1 MDRGFRNL
9 DLNLLKTLVV
19 LYQERNTRLAAE
31 RLFTTQP
38 SVSRALTKLREHFQQ
53 ELFIRNQ
60 YGLTPTPEGDKI
72 CREVNQALQVLEQ
85 SVALH
90 TFSPERAEGK
100 LSISLNHFMA
110 ERYASTLYRNIS
122 RLAPNLQLEIESW
135 NQASLS
141 KLVQGE
147 LDFGVNFYGIDAPKE
162 LVSNSLGREAF
173 SLYMRKGHP
182 YLDNV
187 RLEAL
192 SDYPLASVLI
202 SNWNQKESRVEK
214 ILRKAKVPVTVAL
227 RSENVHAIIRSLAD
241 SNLIFPAISGLLDEN
256 NQPNIVSIPI
266 QEILDVPAVEFDRS
280 LFYHQKNR
288 SSEFHLWV
296 MTQLEEVFATE

>member
-1 MDRGFRNL
+1 MDNRFRNL

-19 LYQERNTRLAAE
+19 LYQERNTRFAAE

-38 SVSRALTKLREHFQQ
+38 SVSRSLNKLREHFQQ

-60 YGLTPTPEGDKI
+60 YGLTRTPECDNI
-72 CREVNQALQVLEQ
+72 CREVSQALLVLER
-85 SVALH
+85 SVALN
-90 TFSPERAEGK
+90 TFSPDTVEGK

-110 ERYASTLYRNIS
+110 ERYASTLYRDIS

-147 LDFGVNFYGIDAPKE
+147 LDFGVNFYGIDAPKD

-192 SDYPLASVLI
+192 AEYPLASVLI
-202 SNWNQKESRVEK
+202 SNWNQKESRVEQ
-214 ILRKAKVPVTVAL
+214 ILRRSKVPVTVAL
-227 RSENVHAIIRSLAD
+227 RSENVHSIIKSLAD
-241 SNLIFPAISGLLDEN
+241 SELIFPAISGLLDDS
-256 NQPNIVSIPI
+256 NQTNIATIPI
-266 QEILDVPAVEFDRS
+266 QRILDVPPVEFDRS

-288 SSEFHLWV
+288 SSDFHLWV
-296 MTQLEEVFATE
+296 MARLEKVFATK

>member
-1 MDRGFRNL
+1 MERSFRNL

-38 SVSRALTKLREHFQQ
+38 SVSRALNKLRDHFQQ

-72 CREVNQALQVLEQ
+72 CQEVTAALQVLEQ
-85 SVALH
+85 SVALDS
-90 TFSPERAEGK
+90 FSPETVEGK

-110 ERYASTLYRNIS
+110 ERYASALFRHIS

-135 NQASLS
+135 NQATLS

-147 LDFGVNFYGIDAPKE
+147 LDFGVNFYGIDAPSE
-162 LVSNSLGREAF
+162 LVTKPLGRESF

-182 YLDNV
+182 YLDDA
-187 RLEAL
+187 RLEGLAN
-192 SDYPLASVLI
+192 YPLASVLI
-202 SNWNQKESRVEK
+202 SNWNQKESRVEQ
-214 ILRKAKVPVTVAL
+214 ILRKEKVPATVAL
-227 RSENVHAIIRSLAD
+227 RSENVHAIMKSLAD
-241 SNLIFPAISGLLDEN
+241 SDLIFPAISGLLEES
-256 NQPNIVSIPI
+256 NQSSIATIPI
-266 QEILDVPAVEFDRS
+266 EGILDVPAVEFERS
-280 LFYHQKNR
+280 LFSHQKNR

-296 MTQLEEVFATE
+296 MTQLESVLAT